1 MAMQHGKPRFQQHLG
16 RTNRPLTLT
25 LDCFQSFQKAANVYQ
40 NAAQFRPD
48 SFQRTLH
55 PYPACKGDIGQF
67 SHAACPIMPAR
78 PGLDIP
84 ARRNG
89 RHERPP
95 REISAQALA
104 RTEFILR
111 NKGAAIGVPA
121 PIKHGKWGFRRIDLH
136 LFARLYLVCL
146 TDRGGG

>member
-55 PYPACKGDIGQF
+55 PYPGARAI
-67 SHAACPIMPAR
+67 SVSSAMP
-78 PGLDIP
+78 
-84 ARRNG
+84 
-89 RHERPP
+89 
-95 REISAQALA
+95 
-104 RTEFILR
+104 
-111 NKGAAIGVPA
+111 PA
-121 PIKHGKWGFRRIDLH
+121 P
-136 LFARLYLVCL
+136 
-146 TDRGGG
+146 